1 MPWVTYTRDISVG
14 CIRLPSRCC
23 LSNISGI
30 ALGIMIKLVPVCT
43 TSGIVPLEVV
53 QKRVRESECT
63 KKQQKKTPLPGS
75 SPEVIAVVP
84 LGCRLSS

>member
-53 QKRVRESECT
+53 QKIVRESECS
-63 KKQQKKTPLPGS
+63 KKQQQKNTATRIVAGS
-75 SPEVIAVVP
+75 N
-84 LGCRLSS
+84 SSSTIRVQTQ